1 MIILTNVSLY
11 FPNIFTQFKSIF
23 VILIRFYDLD
33 LLIFINISKYIK
45 HYNIK
50 KYYKR
55 LKRKITFPF
64 QRFINLTIF
73 QYNLTNSNENKNRDS
88 FKLSYF

>member
-33 LLIFINISKYIK
+33 LLIFINIFFEV
-45 HYNIK
+45 
-50 KYYKR
+50 YK
-55 LKRKITFPF
+55 IP
-64 QRFINLTIF
+64 
-73 QYNLTNSNENKNRDS
+73 
-88 FKLSYF
+88 